1 MGDILIRN
9 LDEGV
14 IAAWKRRADANGR
27 SLQAELHAELS
38 NAVKAQQKAELIE
51 QLRAFWAKIDMS
63 KLDRQG
69 WELIRDDRDDR

>member
-69 WELIRDDRDDR
+69 WELIRDDRDER